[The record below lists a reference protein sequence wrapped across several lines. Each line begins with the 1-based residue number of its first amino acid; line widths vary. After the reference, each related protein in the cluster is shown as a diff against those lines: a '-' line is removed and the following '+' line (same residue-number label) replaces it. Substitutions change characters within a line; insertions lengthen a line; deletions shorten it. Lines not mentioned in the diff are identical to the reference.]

1 MPSWQGRQAFELHG
15 GLPVRIRNGFLILP
29 GGYAGAQRKPENR
42 GYDCNMKTTVTS
54 LDFGTSKIVTL
65 VAENSGAQRC
75 DIVGA
80 GIVTYNGFLEDGW
93 NNPAE
98 IDDCIREAISQAEQQ
113 SHHKIREVNI
123 GVPGAFTKVY
133 VTEARVSLTGADPH
147 VTASDVRAVFKKATE
162 NLGLETLP
170 GEIINSSPAWF
181 RVDDGKKTLEPVGL
195 KGREL
200 TALISFV
207 IGNRFFLDDVTT
219 RLRNMDIKPKHFF
232 STPAGEAMLYLP
244 EEDRDR
250 TAVLIDI
257 GYLNTEVMAVEGD
270 ALIFHKCIDIG
281 GGHIAADLSGAL
293 DISFKN
299 AEEKIKQPFIYSMS
313 ATPETYEIPAMN
325 DQPARSFTRD
335 EVAPIIT
342 GRVDEIAEEIKKAL
356 EESGVKLGNWS
367 NIYLTGGGVA
377 FNRGGKDYLS
387 SKLGRPVRDTPKR
400 TVKMSSPIYT
410 STMGLMDLIID
421 TMEQQR
427 QPASGVAGKLGEFFK
442 SLVGG

>member
-1 MPSWQGRQAFELHG
+1 
-15 GLPVRIRNGFLILP
+15 
-29 GGYAGAQRKPENR
+29 
-42 GYDCNMKTTVTS
+42 MKTTVTS

-123 GVPGAFTKVY
+123 GVPGAFTRVY

-147 VTASDVRAVFKKATE
+147 VTANDVRAVFKKATE

-270 ALIFHKCIDIG
+270 ALIFHKCIDLG
-281 GGHIAADLSGAL
+281 GGHIAADLAEAL

-299 AEEKIKQPFIYSMS
+299 AEEKIKQPFIYSQS
-313 ATPETYEIPAMN
+313 AVPETYEIPALN

-342 GRVDEIAEEIKKAL
+342 ARVDEIAAEIKKAL
-356 EESGVKLGNWS
+356 DESGVKLGNWS
-367 NIYLTGGGVA
+367 NVYLTGGGVA

-387 SKLGRPVRDTPKR
+387 AKLGRPVRDTPKR

-427 QPASGVAGKLGEFFK
+427 QPAKGLLGKGKEFFK

>member
-1 MPSWQGRQAFELHG
+1 
-15 GLPVRIRNGFLILP
+15 
-29 GGYAGAQRKPENR
+29 
-42 GYDCNMKTTVTS
+42 MKTTVTS
-54 LDFGTSKIVTL
+54 VDFGTSKIVTL
-65 VAENSGAQRC
+65 VAENSTATRC

-80 GIVTYNGFLEDGW
+80 GIVTYNGFLQDGW

-98 IDDCIREAISQAEQQ
+98 IDDCIREAITQAEQQ

-133 VTEARVSLTGADPH
+133 VTEARVSLTGSDPH
-147 VTASDVRAVFKKATE
+147 VTAADVRAIFKAATE
-162 NLGLETLP
+162 NLGLDSLP
-170 GEIINSSPAWF
+170 GEILHSSPAWF
-181 RVDDGKKTLEPVGL
+181 RVDGGKKTLQPVGL

-207 IGNRFFLDDVTT
+207 IGNKYFLDDLTT
-219 RLRNMDIKPKHFF
+219 RMENLGVKPKNFF

-281 GGHIAADLSGAL
+281 GGHIAADLSETL
-293 DISFKN
+293 DIPFKA
-299 AEEKIKQPFIYSMS
+299 AEEKIKQPFVYSMS
-313 ATPETYEIPAMN
+313 ATPETYEIPATG
-325 DQPARSFTRD
+325 DSPSRTFTRD
-335 EVAPIIT
+335 EVAPVIT
-342 GRVDEIAEEIKKAL
+342 ARVDELAAEIKAAL

-367 NIYLTGGGVA
+367 NVYLTGGGMA

-387 SKLGRPVRDTPKR
+387 SKLGRPVRETPKR
-400 TVKMSSPIYT
+400 SVRMSSPIYS
-410 STMGLMDLIID
+410 STMGLMDLIVD
-421 TMEQQR
+421 TMEQQK
-427 QPASGVAGKLGEFFK
+427 QPASGIAGALGNFFK
-442 SLVGG
+442 SLIGV

>member
-1 MPSWQGRQAFELHG
+1 
-15 GLPVRIRNGFLILP
+15 
-29 GGYAGAQRKPENR
+29 
-42 GYDCNMKTTVTS
+42 MKTTVAS
-54 LDFGTSKIVTL
+54 IDFGTSKIVTL
-65 VAENSGAQRC
+65 VAENSSATRC

-80 GIVTYNGFLEDGW
+80 GIVTYNGFLEEGW
-93 NNPAE
+93 NDPQE
-98 IDDCIREAISQAEQQ
+98 IDDCLREAISQAEKQ
-113 SHHKIREVNI
+113 SHHKIREVNV

-133 VTEARVSLTGADPH
+133 VTEARVSLTGPDPH
-147 VTASDVRAVFKKATE
+147 VTANDVRAIFAEAQK
-162 NLGLETLP
+162 NLGTLP
-170 GEIINSSPAWF
+170 GEIVHSSPAWF
-181 RVDDGKKTLEPVGL
+181 RVDDGKKTLEPVGI

-207 IGNRFFLDDVTT
+207 VANKYFLDDVST
-219 RLRNMDIKPKHFF
+219 RLQNMDIKPKNFF

-250 TAVLIDI
+250 TAVLIDV

-270 ALIFHKCIDIG
+270 ALIFHRCIDLG
-281 GGHIAADLSGAL
+281 GGHIAADLAEGL

-299 AEEKIKQPFIYSMS
+299 AEEKVKQPFVYSMS
-313 ATPETYEIPAMN
+313 ATPETYEIPASGE
-325 DQPARSFTRD
+325 QPGQNFTR
-335 EVAPIIT
+335 EQVSPIIT
-342 GRVDEIAEEIKKAL
+342 ARVDEIAEEIKKAL

-367 NIYLTGGGVA
+367 NVYLTGGGIA

-400 TVKMSSPIYT
+400 TVKMSSPIYS

-427 QPASGVAGKLGEFFK
+427 QPASGVAGKIGDFFR

>member
-1 MPSWQGRQAFELHG
+1 
-15 GLPVRIRNGFLILP
+15 
-29 GGYAGAQRKPENR
+29 
-42 GYDCNMKTTVTS
+42 MKTTVTS

-80 GIVTYNGFLEDGW
+80 GIVSYDGFLEDGW
-93 NNPAE
+93 NNPFE
-98 IDDCIREAISQAEQQ
+98 IDGCIREAITQAEQQ
-113 SHHKIREVNI
+113 SHHKIREVNV

-147 VTASDVRAVFKKATE
+147 VTANDVRAIFKKAME

-170 GEIINSSPAWF
+170 GEIINSTPAWF

-207 IGNRFFLDDVTT
+207 IGNRFFLDDVNT
-219 RLRNMDIKPKHFF
+219 RLNNMDIKPKHFF

-281 GGHIAADLSGAL
+281 GGHIAADLAEQL

-299 AEEKIKQPFIYSMS
+299 AEEKIKQPFVYSMS
-313 ATPETYEIPAMN
+313 AKPETYEIPATG

-335 EVAPIIT
+335 EVAPVIT
-342 GRVDEIAEEIKKAL
+342 ARVDEIAEEIKKAL

-367 NIYLTGGGVA
+367 NVYLTGGGIA
-377 FNRGGKDYLS
+377 INKGGRDYLS
-387 SKLGRPVRDTPKR
+387 AKLGRPVRETPKR

-410 STMGLMDLIID
+410 STMGLMDLVID

-427 QPASGVAGKLGEFFK
+427 QPAKGMLGKAGEFFR

>member
-1 MPSWQGRQAFELHG
+1 
-15 GLPVRIRNGFLILP
+15 
-29 GGYAGAQRKPENR
+29 
-42 GYDCNMKTTVTS
+42 MKTTVTS

-147 VTASDVRAVFKKATE
+147 VTANDVRAVFKKATE

-281 GGHIAADLSGAL
+281 GGHIAADLSEAL

-299 AEEKIKQPFIYSMS
+299 AEEKIKQPFVYSMS

-325 DQPARSFTRD
+325 DQPARTFTRD

-342 GRVDEIAEEIKKAL
+342 ARVDEIAAEIKKAL

-367 NIYLTGGGVA
+367 NVYLTGGGVA

-400 TVKMSSPIYT
+400 TVKMSSPIYS

>member
-1 MPSWQGRQAFELHG
+1 
-15 GLPVRIRNGFLILP
+15 
-29 GGYAGAQRKPENR
+29 
-42 GYDCNMKTTVTS
+42 MKTTVTS

-123 GVPGAFTKVY
+123 GVPGAFTRVY

-147 VTASDVRAVFKKATE
+147 VTASDVRAIFKKATE

-170 GEIINSSPAWF
+170 GEIIHSSPAWF

-270 ALIFHKCIDIG
+270 ALIFHKCIDLG
-281 GGHIAADLSGAL
+281 GGHIAADLSEAL

-299 AEEKIKQPFIYSMS
+299 AEEKVKQPFVYSMS

-325 DQPARSFTRD
+325 EQPARSFTRD

-342 GRVDEIAEEIKKAL
+342 ARVDEIASEIKKAL

-367 NIYLTGGGVA
+367 NVYLTGGGVA

-400 TVKMSSPIYT
+400 TVKMSSPIYS

-427 QPASGVAGKLGEFFK
+427 QPASGVAGKIGEFFK

>member
-1 MPSWQGRQAFELHG
+1 
-15 GLPVRIRNGFLILP
+15 
-29 GGYAGAQRKPENR
+29 
-42 GYDCNMKTTVTS
+42 MKTTVTS

-147 VTASDVRAVFKKATE
+147 VTANDVRAVFKKATE

-281 GGHIAADLSGAL
+281 GGHIAADLSEQL

-299 AEEKIKQPFIYSMS
+299 AEEKIKQPFVYSMS
-313 ATPETYEIPAMN
+313 ATPETYEIPALN
-325 DQPARSFTRD
+325 EQPARTFTRD

-342 GRVDEIAEEIKKAL
+342 ARVDEIAAEIKKAL

-367 NIYLTGGGVA
+367 NVYLTGGGVA

-387 SKLGRPVRDTPKR
+387 AKLGRPVRDTPKR
-400 TVKMSSPIYT
+400 TVKMSSPIYS

-427 QPASGVAGKLGEFFK
+427 QPASGVAGKIGEFFK

>member
-1 MPSWQGRQAFELHG
+1 
-15 GLPVRIRNGFLILP
+15 
-29 GGYAGAQRKPENR
+29 
-42 GYDCNMKTTVTS
+42 MKTTVTS

-147 VTASDVRAVFKKATE
+147 VTANDVRAVFKKATE

-270 ALIFHKCIDIG
+270 ALIYHKCIDIG
-281 GGHIAADLSGAL
+281 GGHIAADLSEQL

-299 AEEKIKQPFIYSMS
+299 AEEKIKQPFVYSMS

-325 DQPARSFTRD
+325 EQPARSFTRD

-342 GRVDEIAEEIKKAL
+342 ARVDEIAEEIKKAL
-356 EESGVKLGNWS
+356 DESGVKLGNWS
-367 NIYLTGGGVA
+367 NVYLTGGGVA

-387 SKLGRPVRDTPKR
+387 AKLGRPVRDTPKR
-400 TVKMSSPIYT
+400 TVKMSSPIYA
-410 STMGLMDLIID
+410 STMGLMDLIVD

-427 QPASGVAGKLGEFFK
+427 QPASGFAGKVGEFFK
-442 SLVGG
+442 SLVRA

>member
-1 MPSWQGRQAFELHG
+1 
-15 GLPVRIRNGFLILP
+15 
-29 GGYAGAQRKPENR
+29 
-42 GYDCNMKTTVTS
+42 MKTTVAS
-54 LDFGTSKIVTL
+54 IDFGTSKIVTL
-65 VAENSGAQRC
+65 VAENSSATRC

-80 GIVTYNGFLEDGW
+80 GIVTYNGFLEEGW
-93 NNPAE
+93 NDPSE
-98 IDDCIREAISQAEQQ
+98 IDDCLREAISQAEKQ
-113 SHHKIREVNI
+113 SHHKIREVNV

-133 VTEARVSLTGADPH
+133 VTEARVSLTGPDPH
-147 VTASDVRAVFKKATE
+147 VTANDVRAIFTE
-162 NLGLETLP
+162 AQKTLGTLP
-170 GEIINSSPAWF
+170 GEVVHSSPAWF
-181 RVDDGKKTLEPVGL
+181 RVDDGKKTLEPVGI

-207 IGNRFFLDDVTT
+207 VANKYFLDDVST
-219 RLRNMDIKPKHFF
+219 RLANMDVKPKNFF

-250 TAVLIDI
+250 TAVLIDV

-270 ALIFHKCIDIG
+270 ALIFHRCIDLG
-281 GGHIAADLSGAL
+281 GGHIAADLAEGL
-293 DISFKN
+293 DVSFKN
-299 AEEKIKQPFIYSMS
+299 AEEKIKQPFVYSMS
-313 ATPETYEIPAMN
+313 ATPETYEIPAN
-325 DQPARSFTRD
+325 GDQPAQTFTRE
-335 EVAPIIT
+335 EVSPIIT
-342 GRVDEIAEEIKKAL
+342 ARVDEIAEEIKKAL

-367 NIYLTGGGVA
+367 NVYLTGGGIA

-400 TVKMSSPIYT
+400 TVKMSSPIYS

-427 QPASGVAGKLGEFFK
+427 QPASGVAGKLGEFFR

>member
-1 MPSWQGRQAFELHG
+1 
-15 GLPVRIRNGFLILP
+15 
-29 GGYAGAQRKPENR
+29 
-42 GYDCNMKTTVTS
+42 MKTTVTS

-147 VTASDVRAVFKKATE
+147 VTANDVRAVFKKATE

-219 RLRNMDIKPKHFF
+219 RLRNMDVKPKHFF

-281 GGHIAADLSGAL
+281 GGHIAADLSEQL

-299 AEEKIKQPFIYSMS
+299 AEEKIKQPFVYSMS

-325 DQPARSFTRD
+325 DQPARTFTRD

-342 GRVDEIAEEIKKAL
+342 ARVDEIAAEIKKAL
-356 EESGVKLGNWS
+356 DESGVKLGNWS
-367 NIYLTGGGVA
+367 NVYLTGGGVA

-400 TVKMSSPIYT
+400 TVKMSSPIYS

>member
-1 MPSWQGRQAFELHG
+1 
-15 GLPVRIRNGFLILP
+15 
-29 GGYAGAQRKPENR
+29 
-42 GYDCNMKTTVTS
+42 MKTTVTS

-147 VTASDVRAVFKKATE
+147 VTANDVRAVFKKATE

-181 RVDDGKKTLEPVGL
+181 RVDDGKRTLEPVGL

-281 GGHIAADLSGAL
+281 GGHIAADLSEAL

-299 AEEKIKQPFIYSMS
+299 AEEKIKQPFVYSMS

-325 DQPARSFTRD
+325 DQPARTFTRD

-342 GRVDEIAEEIKKAL
+342 ARVDEIAAEIKKAL

-367 NIYLTGGGVA
+367 NVYLTGGGVA

-400 TVKMSSPIYT
+400 TVKMSSPIYS

>member
-1 MPSWQGRQAFELHG
+1 
-15 GLPVRIRNGFLILP
+15 
-29 GGYAGAQRKPENR
+29 
-42 GYDCNMKTTVTS
+42 MKTTVTS

-80 GIVTYNGFLEDGW
+80 GIVTYNGFLADGW

-147 VTASDVRAVFKKATE
+147 VTANDVRAVFKKATE

-281 GGHIAADLSGAL
+281 GGHIAADLSEAL

-299 AEEKIKQPFIYSMS
+299 AEEKIKQPFVYSMS

-325 DQPARSFTRD
+325 EQPARSFTRD

-342 GRVDEIAEEIKKAL
+342 ARVDEIATEIKKAL

-367 NIYLTGGGVA
+367 NVYLTGGGVA

-400 TVKMSSPIYT
+400 TVKMSSPIYS

-427 QPASGVAGKLGEFFK
+427 QPASGVAGKIGEFFK

>member
-1 MPSWQGRQAFELHG
+1 
-15 GLPVRIRNGFLILP
+15 
-29 GGYAGAQRKPENR
+29 
-42 GYDCNMKTTVTS
+42 MKTTVTS

-147 VTASDVRAVFKKATE
+147 VTANDVRAVFKKATE

-281 GGHIAADLSGAL
+281 GGHIAADLSEAL

-299 AEEKIKQPFIYSMS
+299 AEEKIKQPFVYSMS

-325 DQPARSFTRD
+325 EQPARSFARD

-342 GRVDEIAEEIKKAL
+342 ARVDEIAAEIKKAL

-367 NIYLTGGGVA
+367 NVYLTGGGVA

-400 TVKMSSPIYT
+400 TVKMSSPIYS

-427 QPASGVAGKLGEFFK
+427 QPASGLVGQIGEFFK

>member
-1 MPSWQGRQAFELHG
+1 
-15 GLPVRIRNGFLILP
+15 
-29 GGYAGAQRKPENR
+29 
-42 GYDCNMKTTVTS
+42 MKTTVAS
-54 LDFGTSKIVTL
+54 IDFGTSKIVTL
-65 VAENSGAQRC
+65 VAENSSATRC

-80 GIVTYNGFLEDGW
+80 GIVTYNGFLEEGW
-93 NNPAE
+93 NDPQE
-98 IDDCIREAISQAEQQ
+98 IDDCLREAISQAEKQ

-123 GVPGAFTKVY
+123 GVPGAFTRVY
-133 VTEARVSLTGADPH
+133 VTEARVSLTGPDPH
-147 VTASDVRAVFKKATE
+147 VTANDVRAIFAEAQK
-162 NLGLETLP
+162 NLGTLP
-170 GEIINSSPAWF
+170 GEVVHSSPAWF
-181 RVDDGKKTLEPVGL
+181 RVDDGKKTLEPVGI

-207 IGNRFFLDDVTT
+207 VANKYFLDDVST
-219 RLRNMDIKPKHFF
+219 RLANMDIKPKNFF

-250 TAVLIDI
+250 TAVLIDV

-270 ALIFHKCIDIG
+270 ALIFHRCIGLG
-281 GGHIAADLSGAL
+281 GGHIAADLAEEL

-299 AEEKIKQPFIYSMS
+299 AEEKVKQPFVYSMS
-313 ATPETYEIPAMN
+313 ATPETYEIPAN
-325 DQPARSFTRD
+325 GDQPARTFTRE
-335 EVAPIIT
+335 EVSPIIT
-342 GRVDEIAEEIKKAL
+342 AKVDELAEEIKTAL

-367 NIYLTGGGVA
+367 NVYLTGGGLS

-400 TVKMSSPIYT
+400 TVKMSSPIYA

-427 QPASGVAGKLGEFFK
+427 QPASGVAGKLGEFFR

>member
-1 MPSWQGRQAFELHG
+1 MEPGSIYYADCPFASEMVSRYSPYMTGGKEAGKQG
-15 GLPVRIRNGFLILP
+15 VC
-29 GGYAGAQRKPENR
+29 
-42 GYDCNMKTTVTS
+42 DNMKTTVTS

-147 VTASDVRAVFKKATE
+147 VTASDVRAIFKRATE

-170 GEIINSSPAWF
+170 GEIIHSSPAWF

-270 ALIFHKCIDIG
+270 ALIFHKCIDLG
-281 GGHIAADLSGAL
+281 GGHIAADLSEGL
-293 DISFKN
+293 DISFRN
-299 AEEKIKQPFIYSMS
+299 AEEKIKQCFVYSQS

-335 EVAPIIT
+335 EVAPVIT
-342 GRVDEIAEEIKKAL
+342 ARVDEIAAEIKKAI

-367 NIYLTGGGVA
+367 NVYVTGGGVA

-387 SKLGRPVRDTPKR
+387 SKLGRPVRETPKR
-400 TVKMSSPIYT
+400 TVKMSSPIYS

>member
-1 MPSWQGRQAFELHG
+1 
-15 GLPVRIRNGFLILP
+15 
-29 GGYAGAQRKPENR
+29 
-42 GYDCNMKTTVTS
+42 MKTTVTS

-133 VTEARVSLTGADPH
+133 VTEARVSLSGADPH
-147 VTASDVRAVFKKATE
+147 VTAGDVRAIFKKATE

-170 GEIINSSPAWF
+170 GEIIHSSPAWF

-219 RLRNMDIKPKHFF
+219 RLRNMDIKPRHFF

-281 GGHIAADLSGAL
+281 GGHIAADLSEQL
-293 DISFKN
+293 DITFKN
-299 AEEKIKQPFIYSMS
+299 AEEKIKQPYVYSAS
-313 ATPETYEIPAMN
+313 ATAETYDIPAMN
-325 DQPARSFTRD
+325 DQPAQSFTRD

-342 GRVDEIAEEIKKAL
+342 ARVDEIAGEIRKAL
-356 EESGVKLGNWS
+356 DESGVKLGNWS
-367 NIYLTGGGVA
+367 NVYLTGGGMA
-377 FNRGGKDYLS
+377 INRGGKDYLS
-387 SKLGRPVRDTPKR
+387 SKLGRPVRETPKR
-400 TVKMSSPIYT
+400 TVKMSSPIYS

-427 QPASGVAGKLGEFFK
+427 QPASGVTGKLGEFFK

>member
-1 MPSWQGRQAFELHG
+1 
-15 GLPVRIRNGFLILP
+15 
-29 GGYAGAQRKPENR
+29 
-42 GYDCNMKTTVTS
+42 MKTTVTS

-80 GIVTYNGFLEDGW
+80 GIVTYNGFLADGW

-98 IDDCIREAISQAEQQ
+98 IDDCIRDAISQAEQQ

-123 GVPGAFTKVY
+123 GVPGAFTKVF

-147 VTASDVRAVFKKATE
+147 VTANDVRAIFKKATE

-170 GEIINSSPAWF
+170 GEIINSTPAWF

-281 GGHIAADLSGAL
+281 GGHIAADLSEAL

-299 AEEKIKQPFIYSMS
+299 AEEKIKQPFVYSMS

-325 DQPARSFTRD
+325 DQPARTFTRD
-335 EVAPIIT
+335 EVAPVIT
-342 GRVDEIAEEIKKAL
+342 ARVDEIAEEIKKAL

-367 NIYLTGGGVA
+367 NVYLTGGGVA

-387 SKLGRPVRDTPKR
+387 AKLGRPVRDTPKR

-427 QPASGVAGKLGEFFK
+427 QPAKGMLGKAGEFFK

>member
-1 MPSWQGRQAFELHG
+1 
-15 GLPVRIRNGFLILP
+15 
-29 GGYAGAQRKPENR
+29 
-42 GYDCNMKTTVTS
+42 MKTTVTS

-80 GIVTYNGFLEDGW
+80 GIVSYNGFLEDGW

-123 GVPGAFTKVY
+123 GVPGAFTRVY

-147 VTASDVRAVFKKATE
+147 VTASDVRAIFKRATE

-170 GEIINSSPAWF
+170 GEIIHSSPAWF

-270 ALIFHKCIDIG
+270 ALIFHKCIDLG
-281 GGHIAADLSGAL
+281 GGHIAADLSEGL
-293 DISFKN
+293 DISFRN
-299 AEEKIKQPFIYSMS
+299 AEEKIKQCFVYSQS

-342 GRVDEIAEEIKKAL
+342 ARVDEIAAEIKKAI

-367 NIYLTGGGVA
+367 NVYVTGGGVA

-387 SKLGRPVRDTPKR
+387 SKLGRPVRETPKR
-400 TVKMSSPIYT
+400 TVKMSSPIYS

>member
-1 MPSWQGRQAFELHG
+1 MDWL
-15 GLPVRIRNGFLILP
+15 
-29 GGYAGAQRKPENR
+29 ENR
-42 GYDCNMKTTVTS
+42 GYESSMKTTVAS
-54 LDFGTSKIVTL
+54 IDFGTSKIVTL
-65 VAENSGAQRC
+65 VAENSSATRC

-80 GIVTYNGFLEDGW
+80 GIVTYNGFLEEGW
-93 NNPAE
+93 NDPQE
-98 IDDCIREAISQAEQQ
+98 IDECLREAISQAEKQC
-113 SHHKIREVNI
+113 HHKIREVNI

-133 VTEARVSLTGADPH
+133 VTEARVSLTGPDPH
-147 VTASDVRAVFKKATE
+147 VTANDVRAIFSEAQK
-162 NLGLETLP
+162 NLGTLP
-170 GEIINSSPAWF
+170 GEIVHSSPAWF
-181 RVDDGKKTLEPVGL
+181 RVDDGKKTLEPVGI

-207 IGNRFFLDDVTT
+207 VANKYFLDDVST
-219 RLRNMDIKPKHFF
+219 RLQNMDIKPKNFF

-250 TAVLIDI
+250 TAVLIDV

-270 ALIFHKCIDIG
+270 ALIFHRCIDLG
-281 GGHIAADLSGAL
+281 GGHIAADLAEEL

-299 AEEKIKQPFIYSMS
+299 AEEKVKQPFVYSMS
-313 ATPETYEIPAMN
+313 ATPETYEIPASG
-325 DQPARSFTRD
+325 DQPAQSFTR
-335 EVAPIIT
+335 EQVSPVVTA
-342 GRVDEIAEEIKKAL
+342 RVDEIAEEIRKAL

-367 NIYLTGGGVA
+367 NVYLTGGGIA

-400 TVKMSSPIYT
+400 TVKMSSPIYS

-427 QPASGVAGKLGEFFK
+427 QPASGVAGKLGDFFR

>member
-1 MPSWQGRQAFELHG
+1 
-15 GLPVRIRNGFLILP
+15 
-29 GGYAGAQRKPENR
+29 
-42 GYDCNMKTTVTS
+42 MKTTVTS
-54 LDFGTSKIVTL
+54 IDFGTSKIVTL
-65 VAENSGAQRC
+65 VAENSTSTRC

-93 NNPAE
+93 NAPEE
-98 IDDCIREAISQAEQQ
+98 IDSCLREAIMQAETQ
-113 SHHKIREVNI
+113 SHRKIREVNI

-133 VTEARVSLTGADPH
+133 VTEARVSLTGPDPH
-147 VTASDVRAVFKKATE
+147 VTPADVRAIFTE
-162 NLGLETLP
+162 AQKNLGQLP
-170 GEIINSSPAWF
+170 GEVIHFSPAWF
-181 RVDDGKKTLEPVGL
+181 RVDDGKKTLQAVGI

-200 TALISFV
+200 TAMISFV
-207 IGNRFFLDDVTT
+207 TANKFFIDDVST
-219 RLRNMDIKPKHFF
+219 RLSNMGIKPKNFF

-250 TAVLIDI
+250 TAVLIDA
-257 GYLNTEVMAVEGD
+257 GYLNTEVMVVEGD

-281 GGHIAADLSGAL
+281 GGHIAADLAEQL

-299 AEEKIKQPFIYSMS
+299 AEEKIKQPFVYSMS
-313 ATPETYEIPAMN
+313 ATPETYEIPAMA
-325 DQPARSFTRD
+325 DQPGQSFTRED
-335 EVAPIIT
+335 VSPIIT
-342 GRVDEIAEEIKKAL
+342 ARVDEIAAEIKSVL
-356 EESGVKLGNWS
+356 EESGVKLGAWS
-367 NIYLTGGGVA
+367 NVYLTGGGIA

-400 TVKMSSPIYT
+400 TVKMSSPIYS

-427 QPASGVAGKLGEFFK
+427 QPASGLVGKIGDFFR

>member
-1 MPSWQGRQAFELHG
+1 
-15 GLPVRIRNGFLILP
+15 
-29 GGYAGAQRKPENR
+29 
-42 GYDCNMKTTVTS
+42 MKTTVTS

-147 VTASDVRAVFKKATE
+147 VTASDVRAIFKKATE
-162 NLGLETLP
+162 NLGLESLP
-170 GEIINSSPAWF
+170 GEIIHSSPAWF

-219 RLRNMDIKPKHFF
+219 RLRNMDVKPKHFF

-270 ALIFHKCIDIG
+270 ALVFHKCIDLG
-281 GGHIAADLSGAL
+281 GGHIAADLSEAL

-299 AEEKIKQPFIYSMS
+299 AEEKIKQCFVYSQS

-342 GRVDEIAEEIKKAL
+342 ARVDEIAAEIKKAI

-367 NIYLTGGGVA
+367 NVYVTGGGVA

-400 TVKMSSPIYT
+400 TVKMSSPIYS

-427 QPASGVAGKLGEFFK
+427 QPASGVAGKIGEFFK

>member
-1 MPSWQGRQAFELHG
+1 
-15 GLPVRIRNGFLILP
+15 
-29 GGYAGAQRKPENR
+29 
-42 GYDCNMKTTVTS
+42 MKTTVAS
-54 LDFGTSKIVTL
+54 IDFGTSKIVTL
-65 VAENSGAQRC
+65 VAENSSATRC

-80 GIVTYNGFLEDGW
+80 GIVTYNGFLEEGW
-93 NNPAE
+93 NDPQE
-98 IDDCIREAISQAEQQ
+98 IDECLREAISQAEKQ

-133 VTEARVSLTGADPH
+133 VTEARVSLTGPDPH
-147 VTASDVRAVFKKATE
+147 VTANDVRAIFSEAQK
-162 NLGLETLP
+162 NLGTLP
-170 GEIINSSPAWF
+170 GEIVHSSPAWF
-181 RVDDGKKTLEPVGL
+181 RVDDGKKTLEPVGI

-207 IGNRFFLDDVTT
+207 VANKYFLDDVST
-219 RLRNMDIKPKHFF
+219 RLQNMDIKPKNFF

-250 TAVLIDI
+250 TAVLIDV

-270 ALIFHKCIDIG
+270 ALIFHRCIDLG
-281 GGHIAADLSGAL
+281 GGHIAADLAEEL

-299 AEEKIKQPFIYSMS
+299 AEEKVKQPFVYSMS
-313 ATPETYEIPAMN
+313 ATPETYEIPASG
-325 DQPARSFTRD
+325 DQPAQSFTR
-335 EVAPIIT
+335 EQVSPVVTA
-342 GRVDEIAEEIKKAL
+342 RVDEIAEEVRKAL
-356 EESGVKLGNWS
+356 DESGVKLGNWS
-367 NIYLTGGGVA
+367 NVYLTGGGIA

-400 TVKMSSPIYT
+400 TVKMSSPIYS

-427 QPASGVAGKLGEFFK
+427 QPASGVAGKLGDFFR

>member
-1 MPSWQGRQAFELHG
+1 MGDKPLIYKADCPSASEMVSRH
-15 GLPVRIRNGFLILP
+15 PP
-29 GGYAGAQRKPENR
+29 GGYAGARGSRKT
-42 GYDCNMKTTVTS
+42 GGLINMKTTVTS

-123 GVPGAFTKVY
+123 GVPGAFTRVY

-147 VTASDVRAVFKKATE
+147 VTANDVRAVFKKATE

-232 STPAGEAMLYLP
+232 SIPAGEAMLYLP

-270 ALIFHKCIDIG
+270 ALIFHKCIDLG
-281 GGHIAADLSGAL
+281 GGHIAADLAEAL

-299 AEEKIKQPFIYSMS
+299 AEEKIKQPFVYSMS
-313 ATPETYEIPAMN
+313 ATPETYEIPAIN

-342 GRVDEIAEEIKKAL
+342 ARVDEIAAEIKKAL
-356 EESGVKLGNWS
+356 DESGVKLGNWS
-367 NIYLTGGGVA
+367 NVYLTGGGVA

>member
-1 MPSWQGRQAFELHG
+1 
-15 GLPVRIRNGFLILP
+15 
-29 GGYAGAQRKPENR
+29 
-42 GYDCNMKTTVTS
+42 MKTTVTS

-147 VTASDVRAVFKKATE
+147 VTANDVRAVFKKATE

-281 GGHIAADLSGAL
+281 GGHIAADLAEAL

-299 AEEKIKQPFIYSMS
+299 AEEKIKQPFIYSQS
-313 ATPETYEIPAMN
+313 AVPETYEIPAMN
-325 DQPARSFTRD
+325 EQPARSFTRS

-342 GRVDEIAEEIKKAL
+342 ARVDEIAAEIKKAL

-367 NIYLTGGGVA
+367 NVYLTGGGVA

-387 SKLGRPVRDTPKR
+387 AKLGRPVRDTPKR

-427 QPASGVAGKLGEFFK
+427 QPAKGLIGKGKEFFK
-442 SLVGG
+442 SLVGA

>member
-1 MPSWQGRQAFELHG
+1 
-15 GLPVRIRNGFLILP
+15 
-29 GGYAGAQRKPENR
+29 
-42 GYDCNMKTTVTS
+42 MKTTVTS

-147 VTASDVRAVFKKATE
+147 VTASDVRAIFKKATE
-162 NLGLETLP
+162 NLGLENLP

-281 GGHIAADLSGAL
+281 GGHIAADLSEAL